1 MLQSK
6 VREAVGQVGHQA
18 SEALSQARMAA
29 EPQLAQ
35 ARELA
40 AKQAKQLSK
49 VNAKSLLNRDAHFG
63 VPLDALAFRDPSG
76 ESRDEARV
84 PAVLEKIL
92 LRLEQVP
99 FPPRLYPSPTL
110 SASPPSSPP
119 ASLRLAPPAAP
130 SPRARPRRRRA
141 APPTARRGAGQDR
154 LVTEPAAVARDKWL
168 FVLRASSEEAKG
180 LAKVPAQPA
189 RPRSRPVRESTLCG
203 GRRVQ
208 SVRGKGRDV
217 SSQYGGRDETCP
229 VSTGGG
235 ESGKC

>member
-1 MLQSK
+1 VLQSK

-18 SEALSQARMAA
+18 TEALSQARMAA

-49 VNAKSLLNRDAHFG
+49 VNTKSLLNRDAHFG

-99 FPPRLYPSPTL
+99 SPPRLYPFPTL

-119 ASLRLAPPAAP
+119 ASLRPPPHHPAAA
-130 SPRARPRRRRA
+130 RAAAARRRR
-141 APPTARRGAGQDR
+141 
-154 LVTEPAAVARDKWL
+154 
-168 FVLRASSEEAKG
+168 
-180 LAKVPAQPA
+180 
-189 RPRSRPVRESTLCG
+189 PRSAAL
-203 GRRVQ
+203 GR
-208 SVRGKGRDV
+208 
-217 SSQYGGRDETCP
+217 
-229 VSTGGG
+229 TG
-235 ESGKC
+235 S